1 MKISRRKL
9 LWAGFGII
17 LTPCLALAKPKFR
30 IIPDDTKEFS
40 GVEFDQ
46 LEVNQYLFLKSDFDS
61 SGEGIPLLQKLSQRH
76 AYVFCKDEIVIIPL
90 HKKVCKI
97 TRTLEELVEDY
108 EKNQDKYGLPDWRVD
123 DYKKKFALRD
133 RAKRLIG

>member
-17 LTPCLALAKPKFR
+17 LTPCLELAKPKFR

-40 GVEFDQ
+40 GIEFDQ
-46 LEVNQYLFLKSDFDS
+46 LEVNQYLFLKSDLKHDT
-61 SGEGIPLLQKLSQRH
+61 EDVPLMQKLSERH
-76 AYVFCKDEIVIIPL
+76 AYVFCKDEVVFIPL
-90 HKKVCKI
+90 NKKVCRI
-97 TRTLEELVEDY
+97 NRSLEELAEND
-108 EKNQDKYGLPDWRVD
+108 ERVD

-133 RAKRLIG
+133 RAKKLIS